1 MYSKESLRYKEAFYD
16 FVLILIFLEIICK
29 VYVKQS
35 KMKQTQSKERE
46 DCEFEQITIE
56 SFDSFFDF
64 IYDTLFFFKP
74 YKKHDASW
82 ELS

>member
-1 MYSKESLRYKEAFYD
+1 
-16 FVLILIFLEIICK
+16 
-29 VYVKQS
+29 
-35 KMKQTQSKERE
+35 MKQTQSKERE

-74 YKKHDASW
+74 YKKHDAS
-82 ELS
+82 